1 MSYTVVLAEKPSVAR
16 DLARVLKA
24 NKKTPTYMEGNGYLV
39 TWALGH
45 LVTLADPEVYDAK
58 YKTWQLNDL
67 PMLPDKMKLSVIKQT
82 TKQFKA
88 VTSLLKRSDV
98 SEIVIA
104 TDAGREGELVARWII
119 QLSGVKKPMK
129 RLWISS
135 ITDKAIHQ
143 GFRNLV
149 DAKHYQHLFEAA
161 VARAEADWYVGL
173 NITRALTTKHNAQ
186 LNSGRVQTPVVAMIA
201 QREQQIREF
210 KPKKYYGLKAVL
222 AQGLSATWYRGQQ
235 SSTFDRNLIQTVIEQ
250 ADRTKH
256 AVVQEVKRK
265 QKKKPA
271 PALFDLTELQREA
284 YQQFGFSAKET
295 LSICQR
301 LYEQY
306 KILTYPRTDSR
317 YLSTDMVDTIHERV
331 QACIAAVDRSI
342 FKRYSIKVTAKHGM
356 FNNQKV
362 SDHHAIIPTEQS
374 TNLAKLS
381 DKELKIYRLVTQRFL
396 ANLMSAQESEEM
408 TLTLEIA
415 KEKFVLKETVI
426 AQPGW
431 TALYGEVADG
441 VRNQWIQQAA
451 VGSTCVVQRLEET
464 SGETKPPAYFNE
476 ATLLTAME
484 NPVAFMKGADE
495 RMVDTIRKTGGLG
508 TVATRADIIEKLFNS
523 FMIEKRGEHIVTTGK
538 GKQLLEL
545 VPEAMRSPEL
555 TSQWE
560 MKLEQIAKGKLSKQ
574 QFIQEIK
581 DYTKTLVQT
590 VKMDDSRFKHDNLT
604 TKRCPNCDKPMLA
617 VNGKKGKMLVCQNRE
632 CGTRKHV
639 SRLTNARCPQ
649 CKKKLELVGEGDGQR
664 FVCVC
669 GYREKLSAFQAR
681 KQKEGHGKADKRSVQ
696 QYMKQQAKEVP
707 TNSALFAALSQFK
720 EER

>member
-24 NKKTPTYMEGNGYLV
+24 NKKTPTYMEGNGYIV

-45 LVTLADPEVYDAK
+45 LVTLADPEVYDPK

-67 PMLPDKMKLSVIKQT
+67 PMLPEKMKLTVIKQT
-82 TKQFKA
+82 MKQFKA
-88 VTSLLKRSDV
+88 VTSLLKRADV
-98 SEIVIA
+98 NEIVIA

-135 ITDKAIHQ
+135 ITDKAIQ
-143 GFRNLV
+143 EGFRNLV
-149 DAKHYQHLFEAA
+149 DARKYQHLFEAA

-210 KPKKYYGLKAVL
+210 QPKTYYGLKAVL
-222 AQGLSATWYRGQQ
+222 AHGLSATWYRGQQ
-235 SSTFDRNLIQTVIEQ
+235 ANTFDQSLVHTIIKQSGNVTHGTV
-250 ADRTKH
+250 K
-256 AVVQEVKRK
+256 EVKRK
-265 QKKKPA
+265 QKKKSA

-317 YLSTDMVDTIHERV
+317 YLSTDMVDTIQERV
-331 QACIAAVDRSI
+331 QACIGIVDRSL
-342 FKRYSIKVTAKHGM
+342 FKKHSIKVTEKHSM

-374 TNLAKLS
+374 VNLTKLS
-381 DKELKIYRLVTQRFL
+381 DKELKIYRLVVQRFL
-396 ANLMSAQESEEM
+396 ANLMSSQESEEVV
-408 TLTLEIA
+408 LTLEIA
-415 KEKFVLKETVI
+415 KEKFVLKETVMT
-426 AQPGW
+426 QPGW
-431 TALYGEVADG
+431 TALYGESINDK
-441 VRNQWIQQAA
+441 RNQWIEQAE
-451 VGSTCVVQRLEET
+451 VGSRCEVYHLEET
-464 SGETKPPAYFNE
+464 SGQTKPPAYFNE

-484 NPVAFMKGADE
+484 NPTAFMQGADE

-523 FMIEKRGEHIVTTGK
+523 FMIEKRGENIVTTGK

-560 MKLEQIAKGKLSKQ
+560 MKLEQIATGKLKKA
-574 QFIQEIK
+574 QFINEIK
-581 DYTKTLVQT
+581 HYTKELVQT
-590 VKMDDSRFKHDNLT
+590 VKVDSSRFKHDNLT

-617 VNGKKGKMLVCQNRE
+617 VNGKKGKMLVCQDRE

-664 FVCVC
+664 FVCGC

-681 KQKEGHGKADKRSVQ
+681 RQKEGNGKADKRSVQ
-696 QYMKQQAKEVP
+696 QYMKQQAKETP
-707 TNSALFAALSQFK
+707 NNSVLFAALSQFK
-720 EER
+720 QD